1 MRNILLVPVLAFELL
16 AGTAMAQTL
25 TFPSQALKVNGPTP
39 NDLARASEVEGV
51 KRLRKTDEEH
61 TNEQAVVQLFA
72 DGKLGIYVEMRSSEL
87 AGTLPT
93 DKVQGACTPIE
104 LVQGPGGSVT
114 AIKRPGERWVT
125 DNDGNESR
133 NAHHPWL
140 VPVGPTEMLYTFNHQ
155 AEGTSDTKRYGMI
168 LTPDCTPRTLLN
180 SVGTPIPYVIIMEKD
195 NDDCSMN
202 EDGGGADTRLMLDG
216 STRVV
221 MWAGCNGNGR
231 DDGWLN
237 VVDVKCIDDIVGRT
251 CRITKQFDVSL
262 AKREERSRGRCS
274 MSTADP
280 DTAVCTWT
288 EGNNQPQRDGTWIAA
303 VDVSGSGPAPN
314 DGEGRVLWKKLIEG
328 RKAIPPT
335 QSVNP
340 NPNEEMEGRGES
352 KRSYSSRAKSA
363 RVLALDGANNV
374 VQTDL
379 LFVSTGDLVGNNLR
393 DGKGGRYIDS
403 RLGVARATR
412 QGLEWVVPMQSVS
425 NALVGFDYTHI
436 KMTGVLIQNDGQV
449 LPGVTFLQGSHN
461 GGGVHPPD
469 VKVIA
474 FDQAEA
480 RLIDYGTY
488 QAKGTSY
495 DRHLYSNYLGNNPGN
510 QGRNFAGAAFVKNPF
525 EGLNGSRTKFLV
537 LHALTGKDPADVAA
551 PEKKPSSYLSVME
564 LILDGAPPPP
574 VPGLNGTGTPPPTNG
589 PMSCSSCS
597 TTGGEG
603 ALGLWGTV
611 LALIAA
617 RRRRSRGEGA
627 HA

>member
-1 MRNILLVPVLAFELL
+1 MRSTLVVPVLAFELL
-16 AGTAMAQTL
+16 AGTAMAQNL
-25 TFPSQALKVNGPTP
+25 AFPSQALKVNGSTT
-39 NDLARASEVEGV
+39 NDLARTSEVDGV

-104 LVQGPGGSVT
+104 LVQGSDGSVT
-114 AIKRPGERWVT
+114 AVKKPGERWVT
-125 DNDGNESR
+125 NNDGNESR

-155 AEGTSDTKRYGMI
+155 AEGTSDTKRYGMV
-168 LTPDCTPRTLLN
+168 LAPDCSPRTLLTPA
-180 SVGTPIPYVIIMEKD
+180 GTPIPYAIIMEKD

-221 MWAGCNGNGR
+221 MWAGCNGNGK

-237 VVDVKCIDDIVGRT
+237 VVDVKCTDETAGRT

-303 VDVSGSGPAPN
+303 VDVSGSGLAPN

-340 NPNEEMEGRGES
+340 NPNEEMEERGES

-363 RVLALDGANNV
+363 RVLALDGSNNA

-379 LFVSTGDLVGNNLR
+379 LFVSTGDLVGNNRR

-412 QGLEWVVPMQSVS
+412 QGLEWVVPMQTVS

-449 LPGVTFLQGSHN
+449 LPGITFLQGSHN

-474 FDQAEA
+474 FNQAEA
-480 RLIDYGTY
+480 RLIDHGTY

-510 QGRNFAGAAFVKNPF
+510 QGRNFAGATFVKNPF

-551 PEKKPSSYLSVME
+551 PEKKPSSYVSVME

-574 VPGLNGTGTPPPTNG
+574 VPGLNGTGATPTNNG

-597 TTGGEG
+597 TTGGE
-603 ALGLWGTV
+603 AFGLWGTV